1 MRMTCLGALPSS
13 RPVVNCCS
21 NPIPIGSVLLL
32 PFMEHSICGI
42 RSVFKEPYDV
52 NLKELWSFFCSTFIV
67 PVNSGYYVSATLLLN
82 ATFRICYALRSV
94 GIELLCRF
102 YM

>member
-13 RPVVNCCS
+13 RPVVNCRS

-52 NLKELWSFFCSTFIV
+52 NLKELRSHISVVLLSCLLTLDIMSLLHCYSM
-67 PVNSGYYVSATLLLN
+67 PLSGFV
-82 ATFRICYALRSV
+82 
-94 GIELLCRF
+94 
-102 YM
+102 MP